1 MGIGISIQEA
11 SVIAADRERWRNTI
25 RSGLREREDIVFV
38 VTDCYK
44 SSGRCVGRTDVVDAA
59 RHARAAAA
67 GAAAVRYSRHKW
79 KPSINIGCREIYSTT
94 ASNNCTRRRRGNE
107 IDE

>member
-11 SVIAADRERWRNTI
+11 SVVATDRERWRNTI

-38 VTDCYK
+38 VRDCYK
-44 SSGRCVGRTDVVDAA
+44 SSGLCVGRTDVVDAA
-59 RHARAAAA
+59 RHARAAA
-67 GAAAVRYSRHKW
+67 VRYAGHKW